1 MTQATRIWIGFV
13 FMCIGMFMAVLDIS
27 VVGSSLTAMEHALGI
42 PLDQLSWI
50 QTAYLTAEVI
60 AIPLTGWLTRAV
72 SLRRMFVG
80 ATAGFTL
87 ASFACALCSSGAPL
101 IAFRVIQGF
110 CGGMLIPAV
119 FTSVFSILPEKH
131 RTAATAIAGA
141 VAMVAPTIGPTVG
154 GWLTETYS
162 WHWIFLI
169 NVIPGIVVCTVTAI
183 FLDRGHAEW
192 KLLTAI
198 DYDTIA
204 LSVIFLGTLE
214 TLLKE
219 GPEHHW
225 NGALVY
231 GLGAGCAAS
240 GAAAIFQSL
249 RHIGSFVNL
258 RLFKE
263 RSFTLACILSFILGT
278 GLYGSGYLLS
288 IFLGVVRGHTPFD
301 IGKVLIVSGI
311 AQLIAAPIAAVL
323 ETRIDGRIVMAVG
336 FCLFAAGLIVN
347 GGATVNTDFD
357 GLFWPQI
364 FRGVSVM
371 LCILPMMKLALD
383 GWNEDD
389 TTDVSGL
396 FNLTRNLGG
405 AIGIALIDTIVE
417 SRTPMHARALGKALE
432 AGSANAARIVGLPT
446 QYFHGQNMGPGTEEM
461 RAFVEPLIQRAALNE
476 AFNDAWFVMGGLF
489 LLALILLPFVRWAKG
504 HIAREAKVH

>member
-1 MTQATRIWIGFV
+1 MSETGRTWTGFV

-27 VVGSSLTAMEHALGI
+27 VVGSSLTAMESALHI

-87 ASFACALCSSGAPL
+87 ASLACALCASGGPL

-119 FTSVFSILPEKH
+119 FTSVFSILPEKY

-154 GWLTETYS
+154 GWLTQTYS

-169 NVIPGIVVCTVTAI
+169 NVIPGIVVCTMTAI
-183 FLDRGHAEW
+183 YLDRGRAEFR
-192 KLLTAI
+192 LLRAI

-225 NGALVY
+225 KGALVY
-231 GLGAGCAAS
+231 GLTAGCTAS
-240 GAAAIFQSL
+240 GVIAIFQSL
-249 RHIGSFVNL
+249 RHASSFVNL
-258 RLFKE
+258 RLFRE
-263 RSFTLACILSFILGT
+263 RSFTLACILSFILGA

-288 IFLGVVRGHTPFD
+288 IFLGVVRGHTPFE
-301 IGKVLIVSGI
+301 IGKVLIVSGV
-311 AQLIAAPIAAVL
+311 AQLIAAPIAAFA
-323 ETRIDGRIVMAVG
+323 ETRIDGRLVMGVG
-336 FCLFAAGLIVN
+336 FCLFAAGLLIN
-347 GGATVNTDFD
+347 SGASVNTDFD
-357 GLFWPQI
+357 GLFWPQVL
-364 FRGVSVM
+364 RGASVM
-371 LCILPMMKLALD
+371 LCIIPMMKLALD

-417 SRTPMHARALGKALE
+417 SRTPLHARALGKALE
-432 AGSANAARIVGLPT
+432 AGSADAARIVGLPT
-446 QYFHGQNMGPGTEEM
+446 QYFHGQNMGPGTADM

-476 AFNDAWFVMGGLF
+476 AFNDAWIAMGALF
-489 LLALILLPFVRWAKG
+489 LLALLLVPLSRWAKG
-504 HIAREAKVH
+504 HIAREARVH

>member
-1 MTQATRIWIGFV
+1 MSQAARIWTGFV

-27 VVGSSLTAMEHALGI
+27 VVGSSLTAMEHALHI

-80 ATAGFTL
+80 ATACFTL
-87 ASFACALCSSGAPL
+87 SSLACALSNGEAGL
-101 IAFRVIQGF
+101 IVFRIIQGF
-110 CGGMLIPAV
+110 SGGMLIPAV

-169 NVIPGIVVCTVTAI
+169 NVIPGIIVCIMTARY
-183 FLDRGHAEW
+183 LDRGHAEW

-198 DYDTIA
+198 DYDTIILA
-204 LSVIFLGTLE
+204 SIFLGTLE
-214 TLLKE
+214 LVLKE

-225 NGALVY
+225 DGLLVY
-231 GLGAGCAAS
+231 GLGAVCIAS
-240 GAAAIFQSL
+240 GSAAIQRSL
-249 RHIGSFVNL
+249 RHRNSFINL
-258 RLFKE
+258 RLFTE
-263 RSFTLACILSFILGT
+263 RSFTLACVLSFILGA

-288 IFLGVVRGHTPFD
+288 IFLGVVRGHSPFD

-323 ETRIDGRIVMAVG
+323 ETRIDGRIVMAAG
-336 FCLFAAGLIVN
+336 FCLFAAGLIIN
-347 GGATVNTDFD
+347 GGASVNTDFD

-364 FRGVSVM
+364 LRGASVM
-371 LCILPMMKLALD
+371 LCLLPMMKLALD

-417 SRTPMHARALGKALE
+417 SRTPLHATALGKALQ
-432 AGSANAARIVGLPT
+432 AGSADAARTVGLPV
-446 QYFHGQNMGPGTEEM
+446 QFFHGHDMGQASEAM
-461 RAFVEPLIQRAALNE
+461 RAFAEPLIARAALNQ
-476 AFNDAWFVMGGLF
+476 AFNDAWYIMGGLF
-489 LLALILLPFVRWAKG
+489 LLALALLPFVHWAKG
-504 HIAREAKVH
+504 HIERKAH

>member
-1 MTQATRIWIGFV
+1 MNETARTWIGFV

-27 VVGSSLTAMEHALGI
+27 VVGSSLTAMENALKI

-80 ATAGFTL
+80 ATAGFTI
-87 ASFACALCSSGAPL
+87 ASFGCALSDGEAPL
-101 IAFRVIQGF
+101 IAFRVVQGF

-131 RTAATAIAGA
+131 RVLATAIAGA

-169 NVIPGIVVCTVTAI
+169 NVIPGIVVCAMTAI
-183 FLDRGHAEW
+183 YLGRGHAEW
-192 KLLTAI
+192 GLLRHI

-204 LSVIFLGTLE
+204 LSVVFLGTLE
-214 TLLKE
+214 MLLKE

-225 NGALVY
+225 HGALVY
-231 GLGAGCAAS
+231 GLAAGSAAS

-249 RHIGSFVNL
+249 RHGNSFVNL
-258 RLFKE
+258 RLFNE
-263 RSFTLACILSFILGT
+263 RSFTLACALSFVLGA

-288 IFLGVVRGHTPFD
+288 IFLGVVRGHSPFD

-311 AQLIAAPIAAVL
+311 AQLIATPIAALV
-323 ETRIDGRIVMAVG
+323 ETRIDGRIVMAAG
-336 FCLFAAGLIVN
+336 FCLFAGGLIVN

-364 FRGVSVM
+364 LRGASIM
-371 LCILPMMKLALD
+371 LCLLPMMKLALD

-396 FNLTRNLGG
+396 FNLMRNLGG
-405 AIGIALIDTIVE
+405 AIGIAAIDTIVE
-417 SRTPMHARALGKALE
+417 QRTPVHAEALGHALE
-432 AGSANAARIVGLPT
+432 AGSADAARIVGLPA
-446 QYFHGQNMGPGTEEM
+446 QYFHGQNMGSGNEFL
-461 RAFVEPLIQRAALNE
+461 RAMVEPMIQRAALNQ
-476 AFNDAWFVMGGLF
+476 AFNDAWHVLGGLF
-489 LLALILLPFVRWAKG
+489 LMALLLLPFVRWSSG
-504 HIAREAKVH
+504 HIERKARVH

>member
-1 MTQATRIWIGFV
+1 MSATARTWIGFV

-27 VVGSSLTAMEHALGI
+27 VVGSSLTAMEHALHI
-42 PLDQLSWI
+42 SLDQLSWI

-72 SLRRMFVG
+72 SLRRMFVA
-80 ATAGFTL
+80 ATAGFTI
-87 ASFACALCSSGAPL
+87 ASFGCALSTGEAAL
-101 IAFRVIQGF
+101 IAFRVVQGF

-131 RTAATAIAGA
+131 RVLATAIAGA

-169 NVIPGIVVCTVTAI
+169 NIIPGIVVCIVTAK
-183 FLDRGHAEW
+183 FLGRGHADW

-204 LSVIFLGTLE
+204 LSVIFLGSLE
-214 TLLKE
+214 LLLKE
-219 GPEHHW
+219 APEHHW
-225 NGALVY
+225 KGALVY
-231 GLGAGCAAS
+231 GLGAASAVS

-249 RHIGSFVNL
+249 RHKNSFVNL

-263 RSFTLACILSFILGT
+263 RSFTLACVLSFILGA

-288 IFLGVVRGHTPFD
+288 IFLGVVRGHSPFD

-311 AQLIAAPIAAVL
+311 AQLIATPLTALI
-323 ETRIDGRIVMAVG
+323 ETRIDGRLVMGAG

-347 GGATVNTDFD
+347 GGATVDTDFD

-364 FRGVSVM
+364 LRGASVM
-371 LCILPMMKLALD
+371 LCLLPMMKLALD

-396 FNLTRNLGG
+396 FNLMRNLGG
-405 AIGIALIDTIVE
+405 AIGIAAIDTIVE
-417 SRTPMHARALGKALE
+417 QRTPSHAEALGRALQ
-432 AGSANAARIVGLPT
+432 AGSADAARIVGLPA
-446 QYFHGQNMGPGTEEM
+446 QYFHGQNMGAGNEFL
-461 RAFVEPLIQRAALNE
+461 RAMVEPLIQRAALNQ
-476 AFNDAWFVMGGLF
+476 AFNDAWVLMGGLF
-489 LLALILLPFVRWAKG
+489 LLALALLPFVRWSKG
-504 HIAREAKVH
+504 HIERKAPVH